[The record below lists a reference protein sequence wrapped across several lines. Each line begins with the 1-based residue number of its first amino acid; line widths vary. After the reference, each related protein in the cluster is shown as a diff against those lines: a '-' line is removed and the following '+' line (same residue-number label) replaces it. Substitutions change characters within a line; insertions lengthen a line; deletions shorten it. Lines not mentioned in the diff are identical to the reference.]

1 MSGTVIARRI
11 VATPVRSAS
20 EVWAVVVDLLAP
32 AADGAARGEL
42 EAVAGIA
49 SVLISDEALRDSP
62 AVIWGNGPRV
72 RFYCLYDDEAISG
85 DARNENGL
93 PCTPADGDWHL
104 SLPCPADDLAW
115 VQNALRQ
122 KSQRITAR
130 DMDVAA
136 PEESDAASEDLPKS
150 MTVNEEVFLRS

>member
-1 MSGTVIARRI
+1 VIARRI

-20 EVWAVVVDLLAP
+20 EVWAVIVNLLTPSAGSD
-32 AADGAARGEL
+32 AHAEL
-42 EAVAGIA
+42 DAVAGIA

-62 AVIWGNGPRV
+62 AVVWGNGPRV
-72 RFYCLYDDEAISG
+72 RLYCLYDDAAITG
-85 DARNENGL
+85 DAKNENSL
-93 PCTPADGDWHL
+93 PCTPAEGDWRL

-130 DMDVAA
+130 DMAVVA
-136 PEESDAASEDLPKS
+136 PEEGDAANEDPPKT
-150 MTVNEEVFLRS
+150 MTVNEEVFFRS